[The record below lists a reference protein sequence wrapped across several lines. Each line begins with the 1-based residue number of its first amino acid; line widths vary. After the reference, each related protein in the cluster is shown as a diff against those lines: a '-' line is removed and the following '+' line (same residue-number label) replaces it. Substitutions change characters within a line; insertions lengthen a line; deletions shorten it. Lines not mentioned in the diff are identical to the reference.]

1 MKIDYEKY
9 KNIEIDKEKFKD
21 IPTNVEQLRNCLA
34 ICYVLMEDKDK
45 EIERLNS
52 IIKEVREEI
61 DYWGIEP
68 DRNNDKTL
76 RYVLKGILEIL
87 DKVEENSK

>member
-9 KNIEIDKEKFKD
+9 KNIEIDKDTFKN

-45 EIERLNS
+45 EITQRP
-52 IIKEVREEI
+52 K
-61 DYWGIEP
+61 
-68 DRNNDKTL
+68 K
-76 RYVLKGILEIL
+76 
-87 DKVEENSK
+87 